1 MYVKITN
8 GAVETYPYSI
18 GQLRKDNPN
27 VSFPKN
33 PSDQTLA
40 EWGVYPVVS
49 TAEPS
54 YDAATQR
61 LVWGTPALVNG
72 QWTHTWQTVDLSAEQ
87 QQNIREAKE
96 SGIRN
101 ERNRLLAE
109 TDWRFRSDM
118 NPSQEWIDY
127 CQALRD
133 ITVQAGFPWSVTW
146 PSKPE

>member
-1 MYVKITN
+1 MYVKATN
-8 GAVETYPYSI
+8 GAVEIYPYSI

-40 EWGVYPVVS
+40 EWGVYSVVS

-54 YDAATQR
+54 YNAATQR
-61 LVWGTPALVNG
+61 LVWGTPVLTNG
-72 QWTHTWQTVDLSAEQ
+72 QWTHTWQTVALSTEE
-87 QQNIREAKE
+87 QQNIKQAKE
-96 SGIRN
+96 NDIRN

-118 NPSQEWIDY
+118 NPSQAWIDY

>member
-1 MYVKITN
+1 MYVKVTN

-54 YDAATQR
+54 YNAATQR
-61 LVWGTPALVNG
+61 LVWGTPVLTNG
-72 QWTHTWQTVDLSAEQ
+72 QWTHTWQTVALSTEE
-87 QQNIREAKE
+87 QQNIKQAKE
-96 SGIRN
+96 NDIRN

-118 NPSQEWIDY
+118 NPSQAWIDY